1 MLELEVVLR
10 DEAKVVRAHVFEGA
24 DPTRNLVEA
33 TDDLTFGDSQVALGV
48 KRIEV
53 ALDTID
59 LEVLRLLELPQVGF
73 SDLNSVGKWL
83 RQRQDIF
90 ALLSVRIHRVVQI
103 LIRVPQDGV
112 RVDAEIRLMPASS
125 SALVPVVYLQV

>member
-1 MLELEVVLR
+1 M
-10 DEAKVVRAHVFEGA
+10 
-24 DPTRNLVEA
+24 
-33 TDDLTFGDSQVALGV
+33 ALGV

-125 SALVPVVYLQV
+125 SALVPVVCLQV

>member
-1 MLELEVVLR
+1 M
-10 DEAKVVRAHVFEGA
+10 
-24 DPTRNLVEA
+24 
-33 TDDLTFGDSQVALGV
+33 ALGV

>member
-1 MLELEVVLR
+1 M
-10 DEAKVVRAHVFEGA
+10 
-24 DPTRNLVEA
+24 
-33 TDDLTFGDSQVALGV
+33 ALGV
-48 KRIEV
+48 KRIEI

-125 SALVPVVYLQV
+125 SALVPVVCLQV